1 METMSGSA
9 ALMRSMKKEGVK
21 QVFGLP
27 GGANLPMYDELF
39 KSDIR
44 HILVRHEQS
53 AAHMAD
59 GFGRVSRKPGV
70 CFATSGPGATNIL
83 TGIATAQADSAPMV
97 AVTGQ
102 VPVKMIGRDA
112 FQESDIIGMSN
123 PVVKYAFQPRTPE
136 EVPLAVRRG
145 FYIAETGRPGPVLLD
160 IPKDVQQ
167 NEAPMEFPE
176 EFQMR
181 GYKPWTDPDVIGI
194 ERATNM
200 LLSSQK
206 PVILAGG
213 GTIISSA
220 FAELQ
225 AVAEMLGMPVVTTF
239 KGKGAFPENHPLS
252 MGPIGMHGH
261 AEANKIMV
269 EADCVLA
276 VGTRFSDRSVGTVED
291 FEKRLKIIH
300 IDVDPAEIG
309 KNQTAN
315 VAVVGDVRASL
326 RIMLSMLAKKT
337 THENTVWSKHALDL
351 KSYWKD
357 NLKIHPGEM
366 GAARILRKLR
376 EVLPKESIVTTEVGQ
391 HQMWASLFFN
401 VIQPGTF
408 FSSTGLGT
416 MGWGFPA
423 AIGAKVAK
431 PDVPVVDIA
440 GDGSF
445 NMTENSLATSVL
457 EDIPV
462 IVFLVNNFTL
472 GMVAQW
478 QRTFYDRRMIGVDFS
493 KILCLPLF
501 QQNGQRTVFPLPVAQ
516 VSFDHYFVGLCM
528 SVHPYWS
535 HGKRMIFRKCP
546 LAFEC
551 RDNRHAKHF
560 CNSLQFCKSRR
571 DYGST
576 SGQYYWFLR

>member
-1 METMSGSA
+1 MIKMENMIGA
-9 ALMRSMKKEGVK
+9 KALMQALEKEGVK
-21 QVFGLP
+21 EVFGLP
-27 GGANLPMYDELF
+27 GGANLPMYDELY
-39 KSDIR
+39 KSNIR

-59 GFGRVSRKPGV
+59 GFGRVSRKAGV

-83 TGIATAQADSAPMV
+83 TGLATAHADSAPMV

-102 VPVKMIGRDA
+102 VPVAMIGRDA
-112 FQESDIIGMSN
+112 FQESDIIGMAN
-123 PVVKYAFQPRTPE
+123 PCIKYSFQPRTPGE
-136 EVPLAVRRG
+136 IPEVVKKG

-167 NEAPMEFPE
+167 NEAKMNFPDE
-176 EFQMR
+176 IKMR
-181 GYKPWTDPDVIGI
+181 GYHPWTDPDITNV
-194 ERATNM
+194 ERAIEM
-200 LLSSQK
+200 LLSADK
-206 PVILAGG
+206 PIILAGG
-213 GTIISSA
+213 GVIISSA

-225 AVAEMLGMPVVTTF
+225 AVAEMLTIPVVTTF
-239 KGKGAFPENHPLS
+239 KGKGSFPENHALS
-252 MGPIGMHGH
+252 LGPIGMHGH
-261 AEANKIMV
+261 AEANKIMT

-276 VGTRFSDRSVGTVED
+276 IGTRFSDRSVGTFEE

-300 IDVDPAEIG
+300 MDVDPAEIG
-309 KNQTAN
+309 KNQTTQ

-326 RIMLSMLAKKT
+326 RIMIKMLQQKAFKKT
-337 THENTVWSKHALDL
+337 DENKWLKHVEET
-351 KSYWKD
+351 KEYWQK

-366 GAARILRKLR
+366 SAAKILRKLR
-376 EVLPKESIVTTEVGQ
+376 DVLPHEAIVTTEVGQ

-423 AIGAKVAK
+423 AIGAKTAK

-457 EDIPV
+457 ENLPV
-462 IVFLVNNFTL
+462 IVFLINNYTL

-478 QRTFYDRRMIGVDFS
+478 QRTFYDRRMIGVDQKNCPDYV
-493 KILCLPLF
+493 KIAESYGAQGIRAQSLDELEKAIKIGLKSDVATVIDIPIDPEEDVLPF
-501 QQNGQRTVFPLPVAQ
+501 VAPGTPLK
-516 VSFDHYFVGLCM
+516 D
-528 SVHPYWS
+528 
-535 HGKRMIFRKCP
+535 MILP
-546 LAFEC
+546 
-551 RDNRHAKHF
+551 
-560 CNSLQFCKSRR
+560 S
-571 DYGST
+571 
-576 SGQYYWFLR
+576 